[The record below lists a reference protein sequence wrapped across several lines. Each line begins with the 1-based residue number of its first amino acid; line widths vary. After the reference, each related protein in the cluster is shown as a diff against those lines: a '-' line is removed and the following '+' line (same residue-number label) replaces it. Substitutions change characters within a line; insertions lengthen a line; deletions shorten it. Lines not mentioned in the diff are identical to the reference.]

1 MDLAEGEEAV
11 AVAAILDKGGL
22 ERGFD
27 PRHLRQIDVS
37 LELLLVFGFEIEFLD
52 PATPDDDDARLLLVG
67 RVDQHFV
74 CHERTPGRSHQVAAR
89 RHAPAC
95 RREGASPYR
104 WNLALQRGRD
114 STAPDPL

>member
-1 MDLAEGEEAV
+1 M
-11 AVAAILDKGGL
+11 
-22 ERGFD
+22 
-27 PRHLRQIDVS
+27 
-37 LELLLVFGFEIEFLD
+37 
-52 PATPDDDDARLLLVG
+52 G

-114 STAPDPL
+114 STAPDPLLRDAAGIGERELVTRFDL